1 MNTVSKV
8 YIFKFILF
16 YLIFES
22 LLSYLT
28 LILDIHRFAASPYTR
43 AALIIF
49 TFFYFSPEILKIK
62 TRKQIQ
68 KKIIFFDGLVMLWVT
83 VAVISLFIGLLYTNP
98 TIYLVSDFVYIGFG
112 GILYYIAKHNQNI
125 SFEISNFY
133 LKSIGFAICLLL
145 IIHLLLDIVPSSLLM
160 VITVAFIFTNI
171 LKKNIIPA
179 SVMTVP
185 YLLLVSTTNRTQLII
200 FLIMI
205 IVLALKLLRK
215 KYNLNFIFM
224 YVFLFTTII
233 YFFKVEI
240 LEWLLKF
247 FENSAMTH
255 RINQLLIIFKEGIDY
270 NSPYLLSV
278 TQRIVE
284 AELVVNYWTTDILS
298 FIFGSGSG
306 GTIDGSKMFNDL
318 GVLNTALL
326 GSEKIHNIHL
336 LPFALIFRYGVF
348 GLSLFVMLLVII
360 YKSFVRLMNEER
372 NNSTIVCTIFILLWI
387 IYSMPAAAFLWSPPI
402 FWLFL
407 QGAIKDRL
415 PQLYKTSSVL
425 R

>member
-1 MNTVSKV
+1 MDNIKRLYISKFV
-8 YIFKFILF
+8 LS
-16 YLIFES
+16 YLLFES
-22 LLSYLT
+22 LLTYVVS
-28 LILDIHRFAASPYTR
+28 ISDIHRFAAGPYTR
-43 AALIIF
+43 AALIMF
-49 TFFYFSPEILKIK
+49 TFFYFFFEILKIK
-62 TRKQIQ
+62 IRKQIQ
-68 KKIIFFDGLVMLWVT
+68 KKISYFDGLVMLWAT

-98 TIYLVSDFVYIGFG
+98 TVYLVSDFVYIGFG
-112 GILYYIAKHNQNI
+112 GVLYYIAKHNQNI

-133 LKSIGFAICLLL
+133 LKRVGFIVCLLL
-145 IIHLLLDIVPSSLLM
+145 VIHLLLDIAPSSLLM
-160 VITVAFIFTNI
+160 VITVAFIFTNT

-179 SVMTVP
+179 SVMAAP

-247 FENSAMTH
+247 FENSAMAY

-284 AELVVNYWTTDILS
+284 AELVINYWTTDILS

-306 GTIDGSKMFNDL
+306 GTIDGSKIFNDT

-372 NNSTIVCTIFILLWI
+372 NNSTIVCTIFVLLWI

-415 PQLYKTSSVL
+415 PRPSKTTSVL